1 MTHQIY
7 HTMYQDIF
15 HDAISYSTRS
25 HDILGMV
32 GYGTWYK
39 VPLRDVGD
47 VKSWVTQV
55 ETGHAGNTVTASVEG
70 NMEHGLLYVSN
81 NIFIVVFSR
90 AIISCCAVARAQHLG
105 QNGLFVQHAVLGA
118 QHFSLQA
125 KELVARLFFAGV
137 VFFSKHFF
145 SKSPSAKKGPFSYK
159 TPFVI
164 RRRLLVFLGTFFY
177 SP

>member
-47 VKSWVTQV
+47 VKSRVTQV

-90 AIISCCAVARAQHLG
+90 AIISCCAVARAQHFGPKWPLCATRD
-105 QNGLFVQHAVLGA
+105 FWRAT
-118 QHFSLQA
+118 
-125 KELVARLFFAGV
+125 FFAAGERTCCASFFRRSR
-137 VFFSKHFF
+137 FFSKHFF

-164 RRRLLVFLGTFFY
+164 RRRLLFF
-177 SP
+177 

>member
-1 MTHQIY
+1 M
-7 HTMYQDIF
+7 
-15 HDAISYSTRS
+15 
-25 HDILGMV
+25 
-32 GYGTWYK
+32 
-39 VPLRDVGD
+39 
-47 VKSWVTQV
+47 KSWVTQV

-177 SP
+177 SPLPKNFQGAFRYSVFVVIFV